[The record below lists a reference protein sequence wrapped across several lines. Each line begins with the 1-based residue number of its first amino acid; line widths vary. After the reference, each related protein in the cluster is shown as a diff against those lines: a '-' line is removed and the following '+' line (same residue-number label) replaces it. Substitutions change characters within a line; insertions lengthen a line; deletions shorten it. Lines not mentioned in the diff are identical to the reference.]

1 MKALI
6 TRAVPGWDK
15 AVPSLPPG
23 AHVALLADSAQAGVE
38 GRLAGLELRDAILVL
53 RAGPTSGFV
62 FMFRKPVL
70 GTVAAQVVET
80 GTGGINVDAC
90 RVKHANAAD
99 LEKHQAMVAAIKARG
114 GSMANSWK
122 NSSDLAG
129 ANDVKEGGRW
139 PPNVLMVHSPGCRNL
154 GGKRVKGAAPTP
166 SGFDRYNAANASQGY
181 RPGEYR
187 QGEVEPPPSRL
198 DAEGMETVPAWE
210 CEDGCPVLVL
220 DTLTGILTS
229 GSVEGHV
236 RNESSKMWR
245 DLGGKGEPLTGY
257 GDSGGASRFY
267 PQFEDEDA
275 MLAWLDRLITP
286 ADVPIAAP

>member
-1 MKALI
+1 MRALV
-6 TRAVPGWDK
+6 TRAVPGWGE
-15 AVPSLPPG
+15 AVQGLPPG
-23 AHVALLADSAQAGVE
+23 AHVALLADSAQAGIE
-38 GRLAGLELRDAILVL
+38 GRLLGLELRDAILVL

-62 FMFRKPVL
+62 FLFRKPVT
-70 GTVAAQVVET
+70 GTVAAQMVET

-90 RVKHANAAD
+90 RVKHAHAAD

-139 PPNVLMVHSPGCRNL
+139 PPNVLMVHSPGCRNH
-154 GGKRVKGAAPTP
+154 GTKRVRGGNPIPNPKFYGEKDRTTFGDFEGHKPT
-166 SGFDRYNAANASQGY
+166 SF
-181 RPGEYR
+181 
-187 QGEVEPPPSRL
+187 VEGDGL
-198 DAEGMETVPAWE
+198 ETVPAWE
-210 CEDGCPVLVL
+210 CGDGCPVLVL

-267 PQFEDEDA
+267 PQFEDEAA
-275 MLAWLDRLITP
+275 MLAWLGRLITP
-286 ADVPIAAP
+286 AGG